1 MEGDSFAKIIVAK
14 DLVIPH
20 YDENGMLIL
29 NVCDFLSEDDWMR

>member
-14 DLVIPH
+14 DLAIPH

-29 NVCDFLSEDDWMR
+29 NVCDFLLEDDWMR